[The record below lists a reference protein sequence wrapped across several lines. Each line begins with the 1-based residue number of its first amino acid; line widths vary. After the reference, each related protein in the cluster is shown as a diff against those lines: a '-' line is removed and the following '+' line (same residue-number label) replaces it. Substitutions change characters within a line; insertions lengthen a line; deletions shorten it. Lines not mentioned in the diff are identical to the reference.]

1 MWGKKT
7 LTTRCN
13 CNTRVWRFIA
23 QDILW
28 VHVQIGHHG
37 TPVLVNMR
45 VCLVKRGGPVLLLPL
60 VVLSPSQAG
69 VKCNLT
75 ASTLLQGPESVG
87 IATIFIFYWFWRNA
101 DSHWTQLSQ
110 YASMHMHTRTH
121 HRYPYKERSLDNVS
135 LPRGIPPPPSNK
147 QVAEFP
153 CCRGGQKNRWCW
165 YHYAAASTTNNRPRH
180 TNQQHF
186 AKDTLSREDPLLTS
200 LHNVSVG
207 PCLCRWHR
215 NHTNQPVHCT
225 GMVVHRH
232 LSNGERLIRKPPR
245 LPFLLTRPVVDAAH
259 LWLPNMVVYRVTT
272 PTHVQHMC
280 LKECHGGGSWW
291 KWTLPLGNCLH
302 SREEK
307 TRRITRLPQWGN
319 LEGEI

>member
-101 DSHWTQLSQ
+101 DSQWTQLSQ

-135 LPRGIPPPPSNK
+135 LPRGIPPPPLPINK
-147 QVAEFP
+147 WPSSPVAEEDKRTAGVGTIMQQLAQQTTDPDIQINNTSPKTPFP
-153 CCRGGQKNRWCW
+153 GR
-165 YHYAAASTTNNRPRH
+165 
-180 TNQQHF
+180 
-186 AKDTLSREDPLLTS
+186 
-200 LHNVSVG
+200 
-207 PCLCRWHR
+207 
-215 NHTNQPVHCT
+215 
-225 GMVVHRH
+225 
-232 LSNGERLIRKPPR
+232 I
-245 LPFLLTRPVVDAAH
+245 
-259 LWLPNMVVYRVTT
+259 
-272 PTHVQHMC
+272 
-280 LKECHGGGSWW
+280 
-291 KWTLPLGNCLH
+291 H
-302 SREEK
+302 S
-307 TRRITRLPQWGN
+307 
-319 LEGEI
+319 

>member
-1 MWGKKT
+1 MYILLWYYTWKEFVTSLVFPVKARSASCQYIVYIMWGKKT

-101 DSHWTQLSQ
+101 DSQWTQLSQ
-110 YASMHMHTRTH
+110 YASMHMHTHTH

-135 LPRGIPPPPSNK
+135 LPRGIPPPF
-147 QVAEFP
+147 Q
-153 CCRGGQKNRWCW
+153 
-165 YHYAAASTTNNRPRH
+165 
-180 TNQQHF
+180 
-186 AKDTLSREDPLLTS
+186 
-200 LHNVSVG
+200 
-207 PCLCRWHR
+207 
-215 NHTNQPVHCT
+215 
-225 GMVVHRH
+225 
-232 LSNGERLIRKPPR
+232 
-245 LPFLLTRPVVDAAH
+245 
-259 LWLPNMVVYRVTT
+259 
-272 PTHVQHMC
+272 
-280 LKECHGGGSWW
+280 
-291 KWTLPLGNCLH
+291 
-302 SREEK
+302 
-307 TRRITRLPQWGN
+307 
-319 LEGEI
+319 